1 MIFSLQDDYRRTI
14 LELDEKEF
22 ISLRLCCVEIRN
34 HYVSSSPVIEHPQNS
49 GCRKSKS
56 KDKSKQKQ
64 GNGGGAGAGEK
75 RRGTLP
81 SEFPCFCLLL
91 LCRCPGFLTMITGL
105 YHTHLNKRP
114 P

>member
-64 GNGGGAGAGEK
+64 GHGGGAGAGGK
-75 RRGTLP
+75 KGRGP
-81 SEFPCFCLLL
+81 FPLNFLVFACFCSANAL
-91 LCRCPGFLTMITGL
+91 GF
-105 YHTHLNKRP
+105 
-114 P
+114 

>member
-34 HYVSSSPVIEHPQNS
+34 HYVSSSPVIGHPQNS
-49 GCRKSKS
+49 GCQKSKS

-64 GNGGGAGAGEK
+64 AKARTWG
-75 RRGTLP
+75 RGRGRGKKEGDP
-81 SEFPCFCLLL
+81 SL
-91 LCRCPGFLTMITGL
+91 
-105 YHTHLNKRP
+105 
-114 P
+114 